1 MWANERAEAT
11 LFDLLT
17 LVCFTSPPAIGVI
30 EGKAAGPVG
39 ILIGILVGLGAG
51 GLAAYTLRLT
61 AEYEYSCRLDEKRR
75 PQIVKMIFE
84 TDLFFIFIAVVIGA
98 AVGLTKIITMNIVP
112 HVAF

>member
-17 LVCFTSPPAIGVI
+17 LICFILPPAIGLKVALI

-61 AEYEYSCRLDEKRR
+61 YRLDEKH
-75 PQIVKMIFE
+75 QIAKLIFE

>member
-61 AEYEYSCRLDEKRR
+61 YRLDEKH
-75 PQIVKMIFE
+75 QIAKLIFE

>member
-61 AEYEYSCRLDEKRR
+61 YRLDEKH
-75 PQIVKMIFE
+75 QIAKLIFE
-84 TDLFFIFIAVVIGA
+84 TDLFFIWIAVVIGA

>member
-1 MWANERAEAT
+1 MA
-11 LFDLLT
+11 LIDVLT
-17 LVCFTSPPAIGVI
+17 LVCFILPPAIWVVI

-61 AEYEYSCRLDEKRR
+61 YRLDEKH
-75 PQIVKMIFE
+75 QIAKLIFE

>member
-1 MWANERAEAT
+1 MT
-11 LFDLLT
+11 LIDLLT

-61 AEYEYSCRLDEKRR
+61 AEYEYSCRLDEKH
-75 PQIVKMIFE
+75 QIVKFIFQ
-84 TDLFFIFIAVVIGA
+84 TDLFWIMIAVVIGA